1 MEPPSDHPD
10 LSSTAMHPILDSDL
24 ESLLDQ
30 HDQRVSRAEQ
40 VATLF
45 SAGITDPDDL
55 AMLAGVPRGY
65 VLETL
70 AAEAGT
76 HAPRHAGTYESFFS
90 EGFGVENAA
99 AAEQSVR
106 LLDTLYFRFGLA
118 HDHAGQLATM
128 QTALRLY
135 NQARWAGH
143 PEAAAVVHDW
153 LTRSIEN
160 G

>member
-1 MEPPSDHPD
+1 
-10 LSSTAMHPILDSDL
+10 MHPVLDPDL
-24 ESLLDQ
+24 ESLLDR
-30 HDQRVSRAEQ
+30 HDHRVSRAEQ
-40 VATLF
+40 IATLV

-55 AMLAGVPRGY
+55 AMMAAVPRGF
-65 VLETL
+65 VLEVL
-70 AAEAGT
+70 SSDAAEPNEQVSA
-76 HAPRHAGTYESFFS
+76 YEPFFS
-90 EGFGVENAA
+90 DGFGVGSGEE
-99 AAEQSVR
+99 AERSVR
-106 LLDTLYFRFGLA
+106 LLDALYFRFGLA

-153 LTRSIEN
+153 LAGSIEN